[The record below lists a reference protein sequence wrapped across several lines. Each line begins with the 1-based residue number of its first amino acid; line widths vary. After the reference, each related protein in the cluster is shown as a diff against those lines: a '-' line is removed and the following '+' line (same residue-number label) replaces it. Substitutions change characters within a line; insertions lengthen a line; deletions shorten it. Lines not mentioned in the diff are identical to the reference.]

1 VRGHQ
6 QVFNTAEWYD
16 YVTGF
21 ITAGI
26 LSGIASFL
34 VTLIGGIGFFGWL
47 IVIVGAPTVAGL
59 IAEILRFVLR
69 KRRSR
74 NLFITVAVGV
84 VLGAV
89 PAILFQVFI
98 FNIFGIIFQVIYL
111 AIATPVVYTRLSGIQ
126 LFR

>member
-1 VRGHQ
+1 
-6 QVFNTAEWYD
+6 
-16 YVTGF
+16 
-21 ITAGI
+21 
-26 LSGIASFL
+26 
-34 VTLIGGIGFFGWL
+34 
-47 IVIVGAPTVAGL
+47 
-59 IAEILRFVLR
+59 
-69 KRRSR
+69 
-74 NLFITVAVGV
+74 VGV